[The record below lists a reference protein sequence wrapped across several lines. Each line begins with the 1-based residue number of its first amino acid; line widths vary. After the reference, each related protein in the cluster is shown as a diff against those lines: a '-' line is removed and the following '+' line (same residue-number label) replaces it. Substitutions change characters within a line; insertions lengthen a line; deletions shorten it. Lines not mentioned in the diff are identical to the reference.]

1 MKLPEAVRPHKL
13 PAYAAVDADGRL
25 RRQLARLWNRWES
38 IVSEQE
44 QKPDRASWNVGDF
57 LNPREPIPAGLY
69 IGLGVGSFAVLLAL
83 WAAVTYTRLI
93 DPLFLPTPGRVLQ
106 AGLDL
111 FFEFDFTT
119 DILNSTYRVM
129 VGFLIAAILG
139 VPLGLLMG
147 TFKAAEALIE
157 PLMGFIRYMPASAFI
172 PLFILWLGIGDVEKV
187 AIIFVGSF
195 FQLVLMV
202 AVVAKNVHKDMLETA
217 YTLGARRVQVIRKVL
232 LPASLPGILE
242 TLRIIVGWAW
252 TYIVVAE
259 LVASSSG
266 IGYMIISAQRMLRTA
281 SIIFGILTIG
291 MLGLITDYGFKW
303 LHRKL
308 FPWVE

>member
-1 MKLPEAVRPHKL
+1 MP
-13 PAYAAVDADGRL
+13 
-25 RRQLARLWNRWES
+25 
-38 IVSEQE
+38 SEQE
-44 QKPDRASWNVGDF
+44 PNIERAPGRLGDLF
-57 LNPREPIPAGLY
+57 NLREPIPTGLY
-69 IGLGVGSFAVLLAL
+69 IALSIGSFAVLLVV
-83 WAAVTYTRLI
+83 WAALTYSTLI
-93 DPLFLPTPGRVLQ
+93 EPLFLPTPTRVFQ
-106 AGLDL
+106 AGMDL
-111 FFEFDFTT
+111 FLEFGFSA

-129 VGFLIAAILG
+129 LGFVLAAVLG
-139 VPLGLLMG
+139 VPLGLLVG

-157 PLMGFIRYMPASAFI
+157 PVIGFIRYMPASAFI
-172 PLFILWLGIGDVEKV
+172 PLFILWLGIGNVEKV

-217 YTLGARRVQVIRKVL
+217 YTLGAKRIQVIWKVL
-232 LPASLPGILE
+232 LPASLPGILD

-252 TYIVVAE
+252 TYIIVAE

-303 LHRKL
+303 LHKKL
-308 FPWVE
+308 FAWVE

>member
-1 MKLPEAVRPHKL
+1 M
-13 PAYAAVDADGRL
+13 
-25 RRQLARLWNRWES
+25 Q
-38 IVSEQE
+38 SEQE
-44 QKPDRASWNVGDF
+44 PNLERAPDRLGDL
-57 LNPREPIPAGLY
+57 LNPREAIPTGVY
-69 IGLGVGSFAVLLAL
+69 IALSIGSFAVLLLVWSAL
-83 WAAVTYTRLI
+83 TYTKFI
-93 DPLFLPTPGRVLQ
+93 DPLFLPTPTRVFQ

-111 FFEFDFTT
+111 FLEFGFTT

-129 VGFLIAAILG
+129 LGFVLAAVLG

-157 PLMGFIRYMPASAFI
+157 PVMGFIRYMPASAFI

-202 AVVAKNVHKDMLETA
+202 AVVAKNVHQDMLETA
-217 YTLGARRVQVIRKVL
+217 YTLGAKRMQMIWKVL
-232 LPASLPGILE
+232 LPASLPGILD

-266 IGYMIISAQRMLRTA
+266 IGYMIISAQRMLRTS

-303 LHRKL
+303 LHKKL